1 MIGGGGS
8 DILDPLFSKKQKFM
22 SLTEKINADIKS
34 AMLAK
39 EKEKL
44 EALRAIK
51 AALLL
56 ESTKGTG
63 DVTEDAEVK
72 ILQKMYKQRMES
84 AEIYKQQGRPEL
96 EEPEVFQANI
106 IKAYLPEQM
115 SEEQVKAVIQ
125 EVIQSV
131 GASSAADMGK
141 VMGPA
146 MAKLQ
151 GKADGK
157 LISQLVKQLLG

>member
-1 MIGGGGS
+1 MT
-8 DILDPLFSKKQKFM
+8 
-22 SLTEKINADIKS
+22 LTEKINNDIKA

-63 DVTEDAEVK
+63 EVTGDAEVK
-72 ILQKMYKQRMES
+72 MLQKMYKQRMES
-84 AEIYKQQGRPEL
+84 AEIYKQQGRKDL

-125 EVIQSV
+125 EVIKSV
-131 GASSAADMGK
+131 GASGPADMPK

-146 MAKLQ
+146 MQKLQ

-157 LISQLVKQLLG
+157 LISTLVKQLLAS

>member
-1 MIGGGGS
+1 
-8 DILDPLFSKKQKFM
+8 M
-22 SLTEKINADIKS
+22 SLTDKINADIKS

-51 AALLL
+51 SALLL

-63 DVTEDAEVK
+63 EVTEDAENK
-72 ILQKMYKQRMES
+72 ILQKMYKQRVEA
-84 AEIYKQQGRPEL
+84 AEIYKAQGRADL
-96 EEPEVFQANI
+96 EEPEMFQANI

-115 SEEQVKAVIQ
+115 SEDQIREVVKGVIAQ
-125 EVIQSV
+125 V
-131 GASSAADMGK
+131 GATSAADMGK

-146 MAKLQ
+146 MGKLQ

-157 LISQLVKQLLG
+157 VISAIVKELLG

>member
-1 MIGGGGS
+1 
-8 DILDPLFSKKQKFM
+8 M
-22 SLTEKINADIKS
+22 SLTEKINSDIKA

-63 DVTEDAEVK
+63 DVTSDAEMK
-72 ILQKMYKQRMES
+72 MLQKMYKQRIE
-84 AEIYKQQGRPEL
+84 AANIYKEQNRPDL
-96 EEPEVFQANI
+96 EEPELFQANI

-115 SEEQVKAVIQ
+115 SEEQVKAVIA
-125 EVIQSV
+125 ETIKEV
-131 GASSAADMGK
+131 GASGPADMPK
-141 VMGPA
+141 VMGPV
-146 MAKLQ
+146 MQKLQ

-157 LISQLVKQLLG
+157 MISSLVKQLLG

>member
-1 MIGGGGS
+1 
-8 DILDPLFSKKQKFM
+8 M
-22 SLTEKINADIKS
+22 SLTEKINNDIKA

-63 DVTEDAEVK
+63 EVTEDAEIK
-72 ILQKMYKQRMES
+72 MLQKMYKQRMES
-84 AEIYKQQGRPEL
+84 AEIYKQQGRKDL
-96 EEPEVFQANI
+96 EDPEVFQANI
-106 IKAYLPEQM
+106 IKTYLPEQM

-125 EVIQSV
+125 EVIKSV
-131 GASSAADMGK
+131 GASGPADMPK

-146 MAKLQ
+146 MQKLQ

-157 LISQLVKQLLG
+157 LISTLVKQLLAS

>member
-1 MIGGGGS
+1 
-8 DILDPLFSKKQKFM
+8 M
-22 SLTEKINADIKS
+22 SLTDKINADIKS

-51 AALLL
+51 SALLL

-63 DVTEDAEVK
+63 EVTEDAENK
-72 ILQKMYKQRMES
+72 ILQKMYKQRVEA
-84 AEIYKQQGRPEL
+84 AEIYKAQGRADL
-96 EEPEVFQANI
+96 EEPETFQANI

-115 SEEQVKAVIQ
+115 SEDQIRTVVK
-125 EVIQSV
+125 EVIAQV
-131 GASSAADMGK
+131 GAASAADMGK

-146 MAKLQ
+146 MGKLQ

-157 LISQLVKQLLG
+157 VISAIVKELLG

>member
-1 MIGGGGS
+1 
-8 DILDPLFSKKQKFM
+8 M
-22 SLTEKINADIKS
+22 SLSEKINGDIKS

-56 ESTKGTG
+56 EQTKGTG

-72 ILQKMYKQRMES
+72 ILQKMFKQRMES
-84 AEIYKQQGRPEL
+84 AEIYRQQGRPEL
-96 EEPEVFQANI
+96 EEPELFQANI

-115 SEEQVKAVIQ
+115 SEDEVKAVIR

-131 GASSAADMGK
+131 GAGSAADMGK
-141 VMGPA
+141 VMGPV
-146 MAKLQ
+146 MARLQ

-157 LISQLVKQLLG
+157 LISSLVKQLLG